1 MCSKPNQI
9 PQNEIISSATNFNI
23 FFHLSV
29 LFIFVDK
36 LLLSIFSLQVLQVC
50 GEVCVQGASTV
61 VTQRL
66 RRVGAS
72 CDDPPTTLPRPLG
85 HRPTPPPGP
94 PGHPTG
100 PLPPPTLLLPCIY
113 LLFNP
118 ADNLVSTLSDRRCIN
133 NANVPFLCV
142 HCQI

>member
-72 CDDPPTTLPRPLG
+72 CDDPPTTPSKAPRLPTNPPSRAPRPPN
-85 HRPTPPPGP
+85 RAPTSPHPPPSM
-94 PGHPTG
+94 
-100 PLPPPTLLLPCIY
+100 Y
-113 LLFNP
+113 LFIIQPRGQLGVH
-118 ADNLVSTLSDRRCIN
+118 LVR
-133 NANVPFLCV
+133 
-142 HCQI
+142 QKMYK